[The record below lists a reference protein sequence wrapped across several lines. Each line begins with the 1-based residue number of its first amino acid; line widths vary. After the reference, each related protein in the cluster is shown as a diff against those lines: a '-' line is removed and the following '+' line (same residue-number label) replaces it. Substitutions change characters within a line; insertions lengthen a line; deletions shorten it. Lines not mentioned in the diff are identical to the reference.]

1 MLRTSTR
8 NVAYELISCLIDQS
22 GRGVLTE
29 IIKLLT
35 TGRSNNIFED
45 NGSSILDN
53 LQRNYSNQHGKHRN
67 LVRKGSKG
75 VRVPKGSA
83 LGTADDRGAEDGCES
98 NSGEL
103 NFPN

>member
-8 NVAYELISCLIDQS
+8 NVAYEVISCLIDQS

-53 LQRNYSNQHGKHRN
+53 LQRNYSNAHGKHRN
-67 LVRKGSKG
+67 IVRKF
-75 VRVPKGSA
+75 PKGSGA
-83 LGTADDRGAEDGCES
+83 RGPGRQAIVDDEEDEQTES
-98 NSGEL
+98 Y
-103 NFPN
+103 

>member
-1 MLRTSTR
+1 M
-8 NVAYELISCLIDQS
+8 IDQS

-53 LQRNYSNQHGKHRN
+53 LQRNYTNAHGKHRN
-67 LVRKGSKG
+67 IVRKF
-75 VRVPKGSA
+75 PKGSSISRGQPNRSS
-83 LGTADDRGAEDGCES
+83 GTVIDDEDEDNES
-98 NSGEL
+98 Y
-103 NFPN
+103 